1 MRRAKALYAVLLRC
15 YPAPFRNEY
24 GHQMSVMFAQQLCD
38 ARRSVNWRDEAA
50 LWAQTAIDLLT
61 IAPKEHCHVILHDLR
76 LSFRGMAARPGFAF
90 IAILSLALGIGA
102 NAAIFGLWNG
112 VLYAPLPGVV
122 DPGRLVI
129 LTRPSAT
136 GVWRGQWNPQT
147 DGARTWVTYAE
158 FEAIRDNVTS
168 FAGVMASQS
177 SLNTW
182 QARIDG
188 GSPED
193 LRGRLVSG
201 GFFEVLGVRPA
212 IGRLFTRT
220 MDDSQTP
227 HAVVSHS
234 YWQRR
239 FGGQPT
245 VLGKT
250 IVVRDTAITIVGVA
264 PASFIGETSG
274 QSPDIWFPIRLQ
286 PRVLSGGDWLTER
299 PPDKV
304 MWLHLFGRLQAG
316 ASEAQAETQTNAVF
330 QAFLK
335 STDRRTRG
343 TVSNSPVER
352 LELRAA
358 ARGASPT
365 RGQFSSSLTMLLA
378 SSGILL
384 LIACANLANLLLAR
398 SAARQGEIAV
408 RVSLGASR
416 GRIVRQLATEG
427 MAIAVLGGVA
437 ALFVAFALH
446 GLLVGML
453 QASEPVFAMSFAFD
467 GRLIAF
473 TFGTTVLAAMLVGLV
488 PAWQMSR
495 SDPASYLK
503 EHSRGTIGSSREL
516 RSARALVGVQIAL
529 SLPLLVAAGLLAQ
542 TVYNLQHPE
551 FGFEPNGLQL
561 ARVEL
566 GDLTLDVSRRDR
578 ILRELRSR
586 FQRIPGV
593 EAVTFSQVGL
603 YTGSFSTAPIEVEGS
618 AAEQLAE
625 SELDRLG
632 TDYFTTLR
640 VPLRLGRDITD
651 ADRADSRLVCV
662 INEAFARKYFEGRHP
677 IGLHVTTV
685 EGDQRRAYEVVGVA
699 GDARTRSP
707 RDEAEP
713 RFFVPAEQR
722 PSSGTNRTFV
732 IRASSA
738 SPTVAA
744 SVREAASEVDA
755 ALSVSE
761 IASIEQQM
769 APLTAEER
777 GIARLAMVF
786 GITALALAAFGL
798 YGVLSYGVSRR
809 SDEIA
814 IRLALGAKVG
824 GVVWMILRESLW
836 LVLGG
841 IAVGGV
847 LAFYAPRIIAS
858 RLYGI
863 APEDPLTLVLATL
876 ALLLV
881 ALGSAYWPARRASR
895 VDPMVALH
903 QG

>member
-1 MRRAKALYAVLLRC
+1 MRRAKALYAALLRC

-24 GHQMSVMFAQQLCD
+24 GHQMSVMFARQLRD
-38 ARRSVNWRDEAA
+38 ARRTVNRRGEAA

-61 IAPKEHCHVILHDLR
+61 IAPKEHGHVILHDLR
-76 LSFRGMAARPGFAF
+76 LSFRGMAAKPGFAS

-129 LTRPSAT
+129 LTKPSAT

-147 DGARTWVTYAE
+147 DGARTWVSYAE
-158 FEAIRDNVTS
+158 FEAIRDNVAS

-177 SLNTW
+177 SLHSW

-188 GSPED
+188 GSPEE

-201 GFFEVLGVRPA
+201 GFFEVLGIRPA
-212 IGRLFTRT
+212 IGRLFTRA

-239 FGGQPT
+239 FGGQAT

-274 QSPDIWFPIRLQ
+274 QSPDVWFPIRLQ
-286 PRVLSGGDWLTER
+286 PRVLAGGDWLTER
-299 PPDKV
+299 PPEKV

-330 QAFLK
+330 QAFVK
-335 STDRRTRG
+335 ST
-343 TVSNSPVER
+343 ER

-365 RGQFSSSLTMLLA
+365 RGQFSSSLTMLLT

-427 MAIAVLGGVA
+427 MAIAVLGGLA
-437 ALFVAFALH
+437 AVFVAFALH

-453 QASEPVFAMSFAFD
+453 QASEPVFVMSLAFD

-473 TFGTTVLAAMLVGLV
+473 AFGTTVLAALLVGLV

-495 SDPASYLK
+495 SDPTSYLK
-503 EHSRGTIGSSREL
+503 EHARGTIGSSREL
-516 RSARALVGVQIAL
+516 RSARALVGLQIAL

-542 TVYNLQHPE
+542 TVYNLQHLE
-551 FGFEPNGLQL
+551 FGFEPNGLHL

-566 GDLTLDVSRRDR
+566 GDLTQDVSRRDR
-578 ILRELRSR
+578 VLRELRSR

-618 AAEQLAE
+618 AATAERLSE

-632 TDYFTTLR
+632 TDYFTTLG

-662 INEAFARKYFEGRHP
+662 INEAFVRRYFDGRHP

-685 EGDQRRAYEVVGVA
+685 EGDERRAYEVVGVA

-707 RDEAEP
+707 RDEPEP
-713 RFFVPAEQR
+713 RFFVPSEQR

-732 IRASSA
+732 IRASRV

-744 SVREAASEVDA
+744 SVRAATGEVDA

-761 IASIEQQM
+761 IASIEKQM

-786 GITALALAAFGL
+786 GITALALAAFGI

-863 APEDPLTLVLATL
+863 APEDPLTFVLATL

-881 ALGSAYWPARRASR
+881 AVGSAYWPARRASR
-895 VDPMVALH
+895 VDPMIALH

>member
-1 MRRAKALYAVLLRC
+1 
-15 YPAPFRNEY
+15 
-24 GHQMSVMFAQQLCD
+24 MSVMFARQLRD
-38 ARRSVNWRDEAA
+38 ARRTVNRRGEAA

-61 IAPKEHCHVILHDLR
+61 IAPKEHGHVILHDLR
-76 LSFRGMAARPGFAF
+76 LSFRGMAAKPGFAS

-129 LTRPSAT
+129 LTKPSAT

-147 DGARTWVTYAE
+147 DGARTWVSYAE
-158 FEAIRDNVTS
+158 FEAIRDNVAS

-177 SLNTW
+177 SLHSW

-188 GSPED
+188 GSPEE

-201 GFFEVLGVRPA
+201 GFFEVLGIRPA
-212 IGRLFTRT
+212 IGRLFTRA

-239 FGGQPT
+239 FGGQAT

-274 QSPDIWFPIRLQ
+274 QSPDVWFPIRLQ
-286 PRVLSGGDWLTER
+286 PRVLAGGDWLTER
-299 PPDKV
+299 PPEKV

-330 QAFLK
+330 QAFVK
-335 STDRRTRG
+335 ST
-343 TVSNSPVER
+343 ER

-365 RGQFSSSLTMLLA
+365 RGQFSSSLTMLLT

-427 MAIAVLGGVA
+427 MAIAVLGGLA
-437 ALFVAFALH
+437 AVFVAFALH

-453 QASEPVFAMSFAFD
+453 QASEPVFVMSLAFD

-473 TFGTTVLAAMLVGLV
+473 AFGTTVLAALLVGLV

-495 SDPASYLK
+495 SDPTSYLK
-503 EHSRGTIGSSREL
+503 EHARGTIGSSREL
-516 RSARALVGVQIAL
+516 RSARALVGLQIAL

-542 TVYNLQHPE
+542 TVYNLQHLE
-551 FGFEPNGLQL
+551 FGFEPNGLHL

-566 GDLTLDVSRRDR
+566 GDLTQDVSRRDR
-578 ILRELRSR
+578 VLRELRSR

-618 AAEQLAE
+618 AATAERLSE

-632 TDYFTTLR
+632 TDYFTTLG

-651 ADRADSRLVCV
+651 TDRADSRLVCV
-662 INEAFARKYFEGRHP
+662 INEAFVRRYFDGRHP

-685 EGDQRRAYEVVGVA
+685 EGDERRAYEVVGVA

-707 RDEAEP
+707 RDEPEP
-713 RFFVPAEQR
+713 RFFVPSEQR
-722 PSSGTNRTFV
+722 PSSGTNRTFI
-732 IRASSA
+732 IRASRV

-744 SVREAASEVDA
+744 SVRAATGEVDA

-761 IASIEQQM
+761 IASIEKQM

-786 GITALALAAFGL
+786 GITALALAAFGI

-863 APEDPLTLVLATL
+863 APEDPLTFVLATL

-881 ALGSAYWPARRASR
+881 AVGSAYWPARRASR
-895 VDPMVALH
+895 VDPMIALH